1 MPHINASASRTLR
14 LIAGA
19 LFAGVLVGLPLT
31 TVYAQNSLGSAPAPT
46 SGSPDTVTPP
56 TPDNQA
62 GTSGGGSSQCDNG
75 GGSGVIANP
84 LKFCSLEQV
93 LGALLDAVIKIGSI
107 VLMLVLMYSGF
118 QFVAAQGNEEK
129 ISKAR
134 NALMWTVIGGLILLG
149 AKGIEVVISST
160 ISSVTS

>member
-1 MPHINASASRTLR
+1 M
-14 LIAGA
+14 
-19 LFAGVLVGLPLT
+19 
-31 TVYAQNSLGSAPAPT
+31 
-46 SGSPDTVTPP
+46 
-56 TPDNQA
+56 
-62 GTSGGGSSQCDNG
+62 
-75 GGSGVIANP
+75 IANP